1 MNWRILFLPHPR
13 SRLNYLVFF
22 PSFIRGPFVL
32 VWQVEVVLSIT
43 SGWSALD
50 CNSTHLLWRSWIN
63 KLYLAVLVSRHLML
77 VQEQVCSSLIALSIR
92 YKYFSSTDIIDVL
105 TSFLKI
111 IQLSGSHFLLQ
122 ILIECELL
130 VNWLILGQSCLANP
144 CRFSKGFLLA
154 PAVFTISHHYVPSSS
169 RLVSVGKT
177 FCLLVLT
184 SQSYL

>member
-1 MNWRILFLPHPR
+1 
-13 SRLNYLVFF
+13 
-22 PSFIRGPFVL
+22 
-32 VWQVEVVLSIT
+32 
-43 SGWSALD
+43 
-50 CNSTHLLWRSWIN
+50 
-63 KLYLAVLVSRHLML
+63 ML

-144 CRFSKGFLLA
+144 CRSSKGFLLA

-169 RLVSVGKT
+169 RPVSVGKT

-184 SQSYL
+184 SQSYLQISAGIFLSAHCAHLLDVGVTVVSITHLSLLQRSRYNHSRIKK

>member
-1 MNWRILFLPHPR
+1 M
-13 SRLNYLVFF
+13 
-22 PSFIRGPFVL
+22 
-32 VWQVEVVLSIT
+32 WQVEVVLSIT
-43 SGWSALD
+43 SGWSALDYLD

-92 YKYFSSTDIIDVL
+92 YKYFSSTYIIDVL

-130 VNWLILGQSCLANP
+130 VNWLILGQSCLAKP
-144 CRFSKGFLLA
+144 CRSSKGFLLA

-169 RLVSVGKT
+169 RPVSVGKT